1 MIILIF
7 ILTLALL
14 VLVHEFGH
22 FLAAKKNG
30 VRVEEFGFGLP
41 PRIFGIKKG
50 ETLYSINL
58 LPFGGFVKLYG
69 EEYHEIKS
77 KSLSNRAFINKKP
90 WVKSLIVIGGVIGNF
105 LLGWILISYLFT
117 QGVPVPTNKIIID
130 KINVNSPAAKVNLKP
145 GDQILKI
152 ITGLSQN
159 QSEPIKHQVK
169 KGEYLWM
176 IASHYLN
183 SGYKT
188 YDIARFNNIKNP
200 SLIFEFQII
209 KIPQVKNQKNYSLS
223 KKEFILKNSEEMIE
237 ITKKYSGQEIT
248 LEIERNGQKNEV
260 SVNPRKNPPKGE
272 GPIGVVVTSYVE
284 KKFPWYQAPFYGLI
298 EASRISYKIAV
309 EIIKV
314 LIQLVT
320 FQKPQVE
327 VAGPVGI
334 VRYAE
339 TAIKFGKNAYL
350 ELIALLSFN
359 LAIINILP
367 FPALDG
373 GRLMFILYEGVTKK
387 KPNKNIEKYVNLIGM
402 LILLS
407 LALIITIND
416 IIKIYK

>member
-183 SGYKT
+183 SGYKA

>member
-183 SGYKT
+183 SGYKA

-320 FQKPQVE
+320 FQKPQIE